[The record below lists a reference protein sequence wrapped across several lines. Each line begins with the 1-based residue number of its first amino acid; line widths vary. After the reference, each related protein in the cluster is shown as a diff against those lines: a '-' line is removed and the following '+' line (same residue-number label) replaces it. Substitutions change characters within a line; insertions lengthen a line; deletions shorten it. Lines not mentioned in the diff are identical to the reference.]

1 MKLIE
6 LYNKIGKKWK
16 LIARKLNNRSENQVK
31 NRFYGR
37 ILPLQKKKVLR
48 DQQ

>member
-6 LYNKIGKKWK
+6 LYNMFGKRWK
-16 LIARKLNNRSENQVK
+16 SIAEELEKRSENQVK

-37 ILPLQKKKVLR
+37 ILPL
-48 DQQ
+48 